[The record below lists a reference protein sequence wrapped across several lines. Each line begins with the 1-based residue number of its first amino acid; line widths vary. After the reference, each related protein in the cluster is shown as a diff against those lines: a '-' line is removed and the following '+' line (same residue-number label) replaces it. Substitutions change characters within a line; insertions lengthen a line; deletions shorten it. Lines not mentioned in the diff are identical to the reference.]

1 MWIPKG
7 GALIWGPSLI
17 KVNTVEK
24 NYEIDGGQKISHI
37 LILWVSVSRN
47 WEAVPLRFTIK
58 NSSGNIVQFKGKHLK
73 LSPIF
78 DKFAGLGLQIY
89 QK

>member
-24 NYEIDGGQKISHI
+24 NYEIDGGQKIPHI
-37 LILWVSVSRN
+37 LIL
-47 WEAVPLRFTIK
+47 
-58 NSSGNIVQFKGKHLK
+58 
-73 LSPIF
+73 
-78 DKFAGLGLQIY
+78 
-89 QK
+89 